1 MRRDGTAVGSEMTDI
16 GKAEALAA
24 KIERKANDTLA
35 ALDREMDIMKW
46 PPEFR
51 AIMWGAVAHAA
62 ALREGESKEVHTET
76 R

>member
-1 MRRDGTAVGSEMTDI
+1 MADAK
-16 GKAEALAA
+16 KAEALAA
-24 KIERKANDTLA
+24 KIAQKASDTLD
-35 ALDREMDIMKW
+35 ALDREMDIMMW

-62 ALREGESKEVHTET
+62 ALREGESKQ

>member
-1 MRRDGTAVGSEMTDI
+1 MSDI
-16 GKAEALAA
+16 KKAEAVAEKIA
-24 KIERKANDTLA
+24 KKAEDTLA
-35 ALDREMDIMKW
+35 ALEREMDIMKW

-62 ALREGESKEVHTET
+62 TLREHESKA